1 MMEYRKSSLLRT
13 ENLQNTEYACK
24 IDIMDTAIQTNRT
37 SDTVTRASFE
47 FLSRMSHDIRVPLN
61 VIIGVTHLASE
72 LPSSPQ
78 MKTYLSKIDTSSK
91 FLLGFLNDILD
102 MMQAESGVIELHP
115 EPYAPAEMIR
125 FLDMEIRPRCEAK
138 HIKLVTE
145 STHVNKIPFV
155 DIPRINQVF
164 FNLLTNA
171 IKFTPEGGTVTFRVH
186 AKVLENGKLQG
197 IISVSDT
204 GIGMSPEFQKNL
216 FRPFMQENSGDIVEN
231 KGSGL
236 GLAIVK
242 RLLDFMGGTIT
253 VESAKGKGSTF
264 TVTVEF
270 DCVPAQQISGKP
282 KQIKSTAADY
292 RKLLGKHILLCEDHP
307 LNQEI
312 AKALL
317 EEKGMIVDVASD
329 GHAGLEMFKKSAPD
343 HYDAVLM
350 DIRMPLLDGY
360 EATKAIRALL
370 RHDAQVVPIIA
381 MTADAFAEDVQKAF
395 CAGMN
400 AHIAKP
406 VDPDQLY
413 TKLVKLIFPA

>member
-1 MMEYRKSSLLRT
+1 
-13 ENLQNTEYACK
+13 
-24 IDIMDTAIQTNRT
+24 MDTEIQTTRA
-37 SDTVTRASFE
+37 SDTVTKAGFE
-47 FLSRMSHDIRVPLN
+47 FLSRMSHDIRVSLSG
-61 VIIGVTHLASE
+61 IIGVTHLASE

-91 FLLGFLNDILD
+91 FLLGLLNDILD

-115 EPYAPAEMIR
+115 EPYAPSEMTR
-125 FLDMEIRPRCEAK
+125 FLDTEIRPLCDAK

-145 STHVNKIPFV
+145 VTPVNKIPFV
-155 DIPRINQVF
+155 DISRINQVF
-164 FNLLTNA
+164 FYLLTNA
-171 IKFTPEGGTVTFRVH
+171 IKFTPEGGMITFRLH
-186 AKVLENGKLQG
+186 AKVRENGKLRG

-204 GIGMSPEFQKNL
+204 GIGMSPAFQKKL
-216 FRPFMQENSGDIVEN
+216 FQPFMQENSGDIAEN
-231 KGSGL
+231 KGIGL
-236 GLAIVK
+236 SLAIVK

-253 VESAKGKGSTF
+253 VESAPGKGSTF

-282 KQIKSTAADY
+282 KQTKSVAADY
-292 RKLLGKHILLCEDHP
+292 RKLIGKQILLCEDHP

-312 AKALL
+312 EKALL
-317 EEKGMIVDVASD
+317 EEKGMIVNVASD
-329 GHAGLEMFKKSAPD
+329 GHAGLELFKKSAPN
-343 HYDAVLM
+343 HYDAILM

-360 EATKAIRALL
+360 EAAKTIRSLL
-370 RHDAQVVPIIA
+370 RHDAQVIPIIA

-413 TKLVKLIFPA
+413 TKLVKLIFSA

>member
-1 MMEYRKSSLLRT
+1 
-13 ENLQNTEYACK
+13 
-24 IDIMDTAIQTNRT
+24 
-37 SDTVTRASFE
+37 
-47 FLSRMSHDIRVPLN
+47 
-61 VIIGVTHLASE
+61 
-72 LPSSPQ
+72 